1 MKETFE
7 TILTI
12 AKWSEETFGDNITL
26 EGQVTKFYD
35 ELNEWLAT
43 DRTDITELADL
54 AIVASSVARFSVV
67 KAASYFCL
75 VAFNL
80 MVSKFTEEDLEEAIN
95 KKMAINRKRK
105 WSVGKGNFQHITENK
120 E

>member
-1 MKETFE
+1 MKETVAS
-7 TILTI
+7 II
-12 AKWSEETFGDNITL
+12 KWSEETFGDNITL

-54 AIVASSVARFSVV
+54 AIVASSAARFSVIE
-67 KAASYFCL
+67 AMFCFDAVEEEL
-75 VAFNL
+75 YR
-80 MVSKFTEEDLEEAIN
+80 SQFTELQLEEAIN
-95 KKMAINRKRK
+95 EKQAINRQRK
-105 WSVGKGNFQHITENK
+105 WTIGKGNFQHISEG

>member
-1 MKETFE
+1 MNE
-7 TILTI
+7 TILSI
-12 AKWSEETFGDNITL
+12 ARWSEETFGDNITL
-26 EGQVTKFYD
+26 EGQIEKFND
-35 ELNEWLAT
+35 ELQEWH
-43 DRTDITELADL
+43 DSKHEDIMELADM
-54 AIVASSVARFSVV
+54 AIVASSIARFSVV